1 MNLGLGEIRC
11 RLLGGEAQLLGH
23 WISKRVTD
31 TYRPSFVISKS
42 GQSLD
47 STKIVISEETL
58 EKLTKK
64 GLFSVPFEF
73 EPEEEAEAVIRLCL
87 SEEPQDW
94 FMISGFPKRLCKS
107 VLSGM
112 SFLVY
117 KSYPIAFIANLCWSP
132 QRRSS
137 ISEENNAIDS

>member
-1 MNLGLGEIRC
+1 MASSLAINLGSGELRC

-31 TYRPSFVISKS
+31 TYRPSFLISKS

-47 STKIVISEETL
+47 STTIVISEEIL

-73 EPEEEAEAVIRLCL
+73 KPEEEAETVIRLCL
-87 SEEPQDW
+87 SEEPQNW
-94 FMISGFPKRLCKS
+94 FMISGFPKRLNKS
-107 VLSGM
+107 VLSGRPFP
-112 SFLVY
+112 S
-117 KSYPIAFIANLCWSP
+117 
-132 QRRSS
+132 
-137 ISEENNAIDS
+137 